1 MGKNNDIL
9 KDIENFDLFKEYE
22 NKLNI
27 KIEDLKEEK
36 QTIIYTYEIIVDKEN
51 NKTEKKWFNMFK
63 TFIFIIKYLAT
74 TSAIFWVLLVT
85 TNYSAYVQ
93 VAKSIIFKE
102 QAEQT
107 RNWILN
113 SVEASKIKTQIVK
126 EQKENKEDPI
136 EASTIEKYKKDLDE
150 KNINIDIEITP
161 FTNRII
167 VPKIWKNIPLLEVKN
182 RTISWESELNDIFMK
197 ELEKWIIRY
206 PGSAKPGKEWNSFIF
221 GHSSNLPW
229 MKWDY
234 NDVFA
239 KLDNLVYWDEVIAYY
254 WQEKYT
260 YKIREKKVIKP
271 GDVSILKQDPDKTKI
286 TLMTCRPIWTTI
298 NRLVVIWE
306 LVEKN

>member
-9 KDIENFDLFKEYE
+9 KDLDLFEEYE
-22 NKLNI
+22 NELNL
-27 KIEDLKEEK
+27 KIQDLEENK
-36 QTIIYTYEIIVDKEN
+36 DNIIYKYEIIVDTKN
-51 NKTEKKWFNMFK
+51 INKEKKSFDIFK
-63 TFIFIIKYLAT
+63 TLIFIIKYLAT

-107 RNWILN
+107 RNGILN
-113 SVEASKIKTQIVK
+113 SVEASKIKTQITEEK
-126 EQKENKEDPI
+126 KENKDEVV

-150 KNINIDIEITP
+150 KDINIDIEITP
-161 FTNRII
+161 FSNRII

-197 ELEKWIIRY
+197 ELENWIIRY
-206 PGSAKPGKEWNSFIF
+206 PGSAKPGNEWNSFIF

-239 KLDNLVYWDEVIAYY
+239 KLDNLVFGDEVIAYY

-271 GDVSILKQDPDKTKI
+271 GDVSILKQDPNKTKI

-306 LVEKN
+306 LVEKD

>member
-9 KDIENFDLFKEYE
+9 KDLDLFEEYE
-22 NKLNI
+22 NELNL
-27 KIEDLKEEK
+27 KIEDLKENK
-36 QTIIYTYEIIVDKEN
+36 DDIIYKYEIIVDTK
-51 NKTEKKWFNMFK
+51 NKNKEKKSFDIFK

-107 RNWILN
+107 KNGILN
-113 SVEASKIKTQIVK
+113 SVEASKIKTQIIEEK
-126 EQKENKEDPI
+126 EENKDEI
-136 EASTIEKYKKDLDE
+136 AEASTIEKYKKDLDE
-150 KNINIDIEITP
+150 KDINIDIEITP

-197 ELEKWIIRY
+197 ELENWIIRY
-206 PGSAKPGKEWNSFIF
+206 PGSAKPGNEWNSFIF

-239 KLDNLVYWDEVIAYY
+239 KLDNLVFGDEVIAYY

-271 GDVSILKQDPDKTKI
+271 GDVSILKQDPNKTKI
-286 TLMTCRPIWTTI
+286 TLMTCRPIGTTI

-306 LVEKN
+306 LVEKD

>member
-1 MGKNNDIL
+1 MSSKKDILNDI
-9 KDIENFDLFKEYE
+9 DNFDIFKEYE
-22 NKLNI
+22 NNLNL
-27 KIEDLKEEK
+27 KIEDLQIEK
-36 QTIIYTYEIIVDKEN
+36 NNIVYNYEIIVSENKKEI
-51 NKTEKKWFNMFK
+51 KKSFNIWSSI
-63 TFIFIIKYLAT
+63 IFLIKYIAT

-107 RNWILN
+107 KNGILN
-113 SVEASKIKTQIVK
+113 SVEAAKIKTKLV
-126 EQKENKEDPI
+126 EETNANNEEESL
-136 EASTIEKYKKDLDE
+136 EASTIQKYKKDLEE
-150 KNINIDIEITP
+150 KEINLDIEITP

-167 VPKIWKNIPLLEVKN
+167 VPKIWKNIPLLEVQNK
-182 RTISWESELNDIFMK
+182 TISWENELNDIFMK
-197 ELEKWIIRY
+197 ELENGIIRY

-229 MKWDY
+229 MKWEY

-239 KLDNLVYWDEVIAYY
+239 QLDNLVYWDEVIAYY
-254 WQEKYT
+254 GQEKYT

-271 GDVSILKQDPDKTKI
+271 GDVSILKQEPNKTKI
-286 TLMTCRPIWTTI
+286 TLMTCRPIGTTI

-306 LVEKN
+306 LVEKK